1 MSETILLS
9 THLGITREDLENI
22 GVYDSTLGVDTK
34 LFVDPKHLVSSD
46 IPEFQDSRNHV
57 LRYFRRLIAI
67 HKISHKT
74 PRLLTKAR
82 DMLAVKEPQGLS
94 IGYGDKT
101 DRGTA
106 VPKNVANAILLSL
119 SEIISVGIEDA
130 EVVEL
135 LGLFV
140 SGFGPDSISDLTVSI
155 TYPHFCSYTQR
166 ISKEFGVKTT
176 EFTIEGVKYQL
187 PKHPFR
193 DSQIIF
199 VPSNFLQQLPMALD
213 WDGIA
218 EAAEHNEKL
227 RDDFHEILLPVIGE
241 VFDEAESKSPEEL
254 EVFKTS
260 ILNLVGIYRAVQK
273 ETYNLDSDVAGF
285 YNLKPFADSQNAV
298 IVPTN
303 QPKNQAGLM
312 KATLELLEQFKRG
325 VEDNAGNKLLYHKTP
340 TGVVI
345 KEKPHREDVLQ
356 TLFYLIGD
364 LYCSK
369 AKIAL
374 HREPNAGRGPVDF
387 SLSLDYDTK
396 ILVETKKS
404 TNNDLLKGY
413 SKQVEAY
420 KKGEHAFAC
429 FYVVVIVKE
438 TNPDKENQ
446 LDILKKQHKQ
456 NKKDGKNCPELFIVD
471 GLIYPSPSNLK

>member
-9 THLGITREDLENI
+9 THLGVPREALEAF

-34 LFVDPKHLVSSD
+34 LFVDPKQLVAST
-46 IPEFQDSRNHV
+46 IPEFSNSRNHV
-57 LRYFRRLIAI
+57 LRYFRRLIRV
-67 HKISHKT
+67 HKLSHKT
-74 PRLLTKAR
+74 PRLLVSAR

-94 IGYGDKT
+94 IGYGDKS
-101 DRGTA
+101 DKGTA
-106 VPKNVANAILLSL
+106 VSRSVANAILLSL

-140 SGFGPDSISDLTVSI
+140 AGFGPDSISDLTVSI
-155 TYPHFCSYTQR
+155 TYPHFCAYTQR
-166 ISKEFGVKTT
+166 VSKELGVPTA
-176 EFTIEGVKYQL
+176 EFILEGLKYQL

-193 DSQIIF
+193 DSHVIF
-199 VPSNFLQQLPMALD
+199 VPSNFLQPLPLAVD
-213 WDGIA
+213 WDSIA
-218 EAAEHNEKL
+218 EAAQHNASL
-227 RDDFHEILLPVIGE
+227 RDDFHEIILPVINE
-241 VFDEAESKSPEEL
+241 VFEEASEKSPEEL
-254 EVFKTS
+254 ESFRKGIS
-260 ILNLVGIYRAVQK
+260 NLVGIYRSVQK
-273 ETYNLDSDVAGF
+273 DPYNLNIDIAGF
-285 YNLKPFADSQNAV
+285 YNLKPFADSQDKV
-298 IVPTN
+298 IVPTK
-303 QPKNQAGLM
+303 QPKSQSDLLNS
-312 KATLELLEQFKRG
+312 TVELLEQFKRG
-325 VEDNAGNKLLYHKTP
+325 IEDNGGNKLLYHKTS

-356 TLFYLIGD
+356 TLFYLVAD

-387 SLSLDYDTK
+387 SLSLNYDTK
-396 ILVETKKS
+396 VLVETKKS

-438 TNPDKENQ
+438 TDPDTENQ
-446 LDILKKQHKQ
+446 LDILKKQHEQ
-456 NKKDGKNCPELFIVD
+456 NKKDGIDCPELFIVD
-471 GLIYPSPSNLK
+471 GLIYPSPSKL